1 MGSHPARGG
10 NRITN
15 RCIHCNKTFV
25 FKRTLDD
32 HIVKRHPDFIASV
45 SRKVHECTKC
55 SFKTVST
62 NYLKRHMVSHQN
74 IAHTR
79 ITHKCIYCNKTLS
92 SKQAL
97 DDHILNRHPDFIAS
111 VSGKVHEC
119 TECTY
124 KTVFISQLRGHMAKH
139 PDVAHKYITNR
150 CIYCNKTFA
159 STRSLNDHIVKT
171 HPDFIASVK
180 SKIHECTQCT
190 YKTTISKRI
199 REHLIAKHPEIA
211 DNHIFSRCIYCNNT
225 FTCQR
230 VLDDHIVKRHP
241 DFIASVSRKVHEC
254 TKCAFKTVRPSRLKE
269 HIKVK
274 HPDRDGN
281 RCIYCNKTFV
291 QKQTLDDHIV
301 KTHPDFIASVNSKI
315 YECIQCTYKTTISK
329 DIREHLMSKHHQIAD
344 NHIFIRCIYCNDTF
358 VSKPSLDDHI
368 VKRHPDFIASV
379 SRKIHECT
387 NCTFKTIRA
396 SRFKEHIKAKHP
408 DIAGDRLTNN
418 CIYCNKTFV
427 RKITLNDHIVKRH
440 PDFKASV
447 GRTIHECTNF
457 TKNEIPSKDQQVVAD
472 EETDGDT
479 FICYHCQYATG
490 SKRHLIDHMNL
501 HKDSKHVY
509 SCYYCDFRTNSS
521 ILFTSHTRTHSSE
534 STQFGAI
541 HVKEEDFDDI
551 CQANATHPM
560 VKHPDVAGNRKFRR
574 LTSVSSRVHEC
585 TKCTFKTTSTSQLRR
600 HAVTH
605 DTAGN
610 RITIRC
616 IYCNKTFTTKQKLD
630 EHIIK
635 THPDFIAS
643 VSSKVH
649 ECTECT
655 YKTTNNC
662 HMKQHMV
669 KHADVADNRIT
680 NRCIYC
686 NKTFKGT
693 RSLDNHVIR
702 IHTNFIASVSSK
714 VHECTECTYKTVFTR
729 QLRRHM
735 VNHPDVT
742 GNHISNRCIHCNK
755 TFKTKQ
761 KLDDHIIKKHPDFIA
776 FVTSKVHECT
786 ECTYKTTDNSH
797 LKQHMAK
804 HPDVAGNHIPN
815 RCIHC
820 NKAFTTKKRLD
831 DHIIKK
837 HPDFISSV
845 SSKVH
850 ECTECTYKTTDNS
863 NLEQHMAKHPDI
875 AGNHIPNRCIHC
887 NKAFTTKKRLD
898 DHIIKKHP
906 DFISSV
912 SSKVHECTE
921 CTYKTTD
928 NSNLKQH
935 MLKHP
940 DIADGNRIT
949 NRCILCNKTFVSRRT
964 LDDHIVKRHP
974 DFIASVSRKVHECTK
989 CTFKTVV
996 TKNEIPRKDQQVVD
1010 DEETDGDTFACCH
1023 CQYTTGS
1030 KRHLID
1036 HMNLHKDSKHVYSCY
1051 YCDFRTNST
1060 ILFTSHTRTHSSEST
1075 QFEAIYVKE
1084 VDFDD
1089 NFCQTFTRKLALED
1103 HVVKR
1108 HPDFIASVSK
1118 KIYQCSKCTFKTV
1131 STKDL
1136 KRHIMDIA
1144 GNRIT
1149 IRCIYCNKIFTTKQ
1163 RLDDHII
1170 KAHPD
1175 FIASVSSK
1183 VHECTQCTYKTT
1195 DNSHLKQ
1202 HMVKHADVADN
1213 HITNGCIYCNKTFK
1227 GTRSLDDHI
1236 LRIHPD
1242 FIASVSSKVHEC
1254 TECTYKTVFTGQ
1266 LRRHMVNHSDLPG
1279 NHISNR
1285 CIHCNKIFTTK
1296 QRLDD
1301 HIIKSHPDFMASV
1314 TSKVHGCTECSFI
1327 TTNNSHMKHHIA
1339 KHPAIAGNMTNRC
1352 IHCNKTFTTKQKL
1365 DEHILKTHPDFI
1377 ASVSSKVHECTECTY
1392 KTTNNSHMKQHMV
1405 KHPDIAGNHIT
1416 TRCIHC
1422 NKTFTTK
1429 QRLDDH
1435 IIKTHLDFIA
1445 SVSSKVHNCTKCTY
1459 KTTSN
1464 SHLKRHMA
1472 KHSDI
1477 AGNRITIRCN
1487 YCNKTFTSTQALDD
1501 HILNSHPD
1509 FIVSVSSKIHECT
1522 KCSYKTTITTN
1533 LNRHNMT
1540 KHPEAL
1546 SSKLVQH

>member
-74 IAHTR
+74 
-79 ITHKCIYCNKTLS
+79 
-92 SKQAL
+92 
-97 DDHILNRHPDFIAS
+97 
-111 VSGKVHEC
+111 
-119 TECTY
+119 
-124 KTVFISQLRGHMAKH
+124 
-139 PDVAHKYITNR
+139 
-150 CIYCNKTFA
+150 
-159 STRSLNDHIVKT
+159 
-171 HPDFIASVK
+171 
-180 SKIHECTQCT
+180 
-190 YKTTISKRI
+190 
-199 REHLIAKHPEIA
+199 
-211 DNHIFSRCIYCNNT
+211 NHIFSRCIYCNNT

-447 GRTIHECTNF
+447 GRTIHECTKCTYKTVN
-457 TKNEIPSKDQQVVAD
+457 TSDL
-472 EETDGDT
+472 
-479 FICYHCQYATG
+479 
-490 SKRHLIDHMNL
+490 KRHI
-501 HKDSKHVY
+501 
-509 SCYYCDFRTNSS
+509 
-521 ILFTSHTRTHSSE
+521 
-534 STQFGAI
+534 
-541 HVKEEDFDDI
+541 
-551 CQANATHPM
+551 M
-560 VKHPDVAGNRKFRR
+560 VKHPDIAGHR
-574 LTSVSSRVHEC
+574 LTNNCSYCNKTFINKSSLDDHI
-585 TKCTFKTTSTSQLRR
+585 LRR

-669 KHADVADNRIT
+669 KH
-680 NRCIYC
+680 
-686 NKTFKGT
+686 
-693 RSLDNHVIR
+693 
-702 IHTNFIASVSSK
+702 
-714 VHECTECTYKTVFTR
+714 
-729 QLRRHM
+729 
-735 VNHPDVT
+735 

-820 NKAFTTKKRLD
+820 NK
-831 DHIIKK
+831 
-837 HPDFISSV
+837 
-845 SSKVH
+845 
-850 ECTECTYKTTDNS
+850 
-863 NLEQHMAKHPDI
+863 
-875 AGNHIPNRCIHC
+875 C

-940 DIADGNRIT
+940 DIAGNHIT
-949 NRCILCNKTFVSRRT
+949 NRCIHCNKTFTTKKR
-964 LDDHIVKRHP
+964 LDDHIMKKHP
-974 DFIASVSRKVHECTK
+974 DFIASVTSKVHQCTECTYKTTNNSHLRRHMVKHPDIAASVSGKVHECTE
-989 CTFKTVV
+989 CTYKTVCISQLRGHMAKHHKYI
-996 TKNEIPRKDQQVVD
+996 TNRCIYCNK
-1010 DEETDGDTFACCH
+1010 TFASTRSLNDHIVKTYPDFIASVKSKIHECTQCT
-1023 CQYTTGS
+1023 YKTTIS
-1030 KRHLID
+1030 KRIRGHL
-1036 HMNLHKDSKHVYSCY
+1036 MAKHPEIADNRNRRFRRCI
-1051 YCDFRTNST
+1051 YCN
-1060 ILFTSHTRTHSSEST
+1060 
-1075 QFEAIYVKE
+1075 K
-1084 VDFDD
+1084 
-1089 NFCQTFTRKLALED
+1089 TFTRKLALED

-1136 KRHIMDIA
+1136 KRHIMARHPDIAGNRKFRRCIYCSKAFVRRETLDDHTISSSQLRRHAVTHDIA

>member
-1 MGSHPARGG
+1 
-10 NRITN
+10 
-15 RCIHCNKTFV
+15 
-25 FKRTLDD
+25 
-32 HIVKRHPDFIASV
+32 
-45 SRKVHECTKC
+45 
-55 SFKTVST
+55 
-62 NYLKRHMVSHQN
+62 
-74 IAHTR
+74 
-79 ITHKCIYCNKTLS
+79 
-92 SKQAL
+92 
-97 DDHILNRHPDFIAS
+97 
-111 VSGKVHEC
+111 
-119 TECTY
+119 
-124 KTVFISQLRGHMAKH
+124 
-139 PDVAHKYITNR
+139 
-150 CIYCNKTFA
+150 
-159 STRSLNDHIVKT
+159 
-171 HPDFIASVK
+171 
-180 SKIHECTQCT
+180 
-190 YKTTISKRI
+190 
-199 REHLIAKHPEIA
+199 
-211 DNHIFSRCIYCNNT
+211 
-225 FTCQR
+225 
-230 VLDDHIVKRHP
+230 
-241 DFIASVSRKVHEC
+241 
-254 TKCAFKTVRPSRLKE
+254 
-269 HIKVK
+269 
-274 HPDRDGN
+274 
-281 RCIYCNKTFV
+281 
-291 QKQTLDDHIV
+291 
-301 KTHPDFIASVNSKI
+301 
-315 YECIQCTYKTTISK
+315 
-329 DIREHLMSKHHQIAD
+329 
-344 NHIFIRCIYCNDTF
+344 
-358 VSKPSLDDHI
+358 
-368 VKRHPDFIASV
+368 
-379 SRKIHECT
+379 
-387 NCTFKTIRA
+387 
-396 SRFKEHIKAKHP
+396 
-408 DIAGDRLTNN
+408 
-418 CIYCNKTFV
+418 
-427 RKITLNDHIVKRH
+427 
-440 PDFKASV
+440 
-447 GRTIHECTNF
+447 
-457 TKNEIPSKDQQVVAD
+457 
-472 EETDGDT
+472 
-479 FICYHCQYATG
+479 
-490 SKRHLIDHMNL
+490 MNL

-560 VKHPDVAGNRKFRR
+560 VKHPDVA
-574 LTSVSSRVHEC
+574 E
-585 TKCTFKTTSTSQLRR
+585 
-600 HAVTH
+600 
-605 DTAGN
+605 
-610 RITIRC
+610 
-616 IYCNKTFTTKQKLD
+616 KLD

-940 DIADGNRIT
+940 DIAGNHIT
-949 NRCILCNKTFVSRRT
+949 NRCIHCNKTFTTKKR
-964 LDDHIVKRHP
+964 LDDHIMKKHPDFIASVTSKVHQCTECTYKTTNNSHLRRHMMAKHPNIAGNHITNRCIHCNKAFTTKKRLDDHIIKKHPDFIASVTSKVHQCTECTYKTTDNCHLKQHMAKHPNISGNHIITVCIHCNKTFTTKQKLDEHIVKTHP
-974 DFIASVSRKVHECTK
+974 DFIASVSSKVHECTQ
-989 CTFKTVV
+989 CTYKTISNIDFKQHTSKHPDIAGKASS
-996 TKNEIPRKDQQVVD
+996 TCIYCNK
-1010 DEETDGDTFACCH
+1010 TFASTRSLNDHIVKTYPDFIASVKSKIHECTQCT
-1023 CQYTTGS
+1023 YKTTIS
-1030 KRHLID
+1030 KRIRGHL
-1036 HMNLHKDSKHVYSCY
+1036 MAKHPEIAGNRRFRRCI
-1051 YCDFRTNST
+1051 YCN
-1060 ILFTSHTRTHSSEST
+1060 
-1075 QFEAIYVKE
+1075 K
-1084 VDFDD
+1084 
-1089 NFCQTFTRKLALED
+1089 TFTRKLALED

-1136 KRHIMDIA
+1136 KRHIMARHPDIAGNRKFRRCIYCSKAFVRRETLDDHVIKTHPDFIASVSSRVHECTKCTFKTISSSQLRRHAVTHDIA

-1301 HIIKSHPDFMASV
+1301 HIIK
-1314 TSKVHGCTECSFI
+1314 
-1327 TTNNSHMKHHIA
+1327 
-1339 KHPAIAGNMTNRC
+1339 
-1352 IHCNKTFTTKQKL
+1352 
-1365 DEHILKTHPDFI
+1365 
-1377 ASVSSKVHECTECTY
+1377 
-1392 KTTNNSHMKQHMV
+1392 
-1405 KHPDIAGNHIT
+1405 
-1416 TRCIHC
+1416 
-1422 NKTFTTK
+1422 
-1429 QRLDDH
+1429 
-1435 IIKTHLDFIA
+1435 
-1445 SVSSKVHNCTKCTY
+1445 
-1459 KTTSN
+1459 
-1464 SHLKRHMA
+1464 MA

-1522 KCSYKTTITTN
+1522 KLID
-1533 LNRHNMT
+1533 
-1540 KHPEAL
+1540 
-1546 SSKLVQH
+1546 SSNNYMLK